1 MTKACSGHGR
11 EEDMMRFDWDPTYTQ
26 GGLMLLQPNAC
37 CCGVA
42 TIHNVLRWCG
52 IEITF
57 DEVLD
62 ETEPY
67 REDDGT
73 MSMPDIW
80 DFLED
85 YNFTLDGFVHT
96 DILDAELAAGNIA
109 LIYVDARVL
118 WGEGETNAVHGNHV
132 LLATGKTDGGYAV
145 LDTGSGKVAYNE
157 EEIRAAMMCGVSIRR
172 GQDAETAQCQTDTAI
187 SEPERT

>member
-1 MTKACSGHGR
+1 MK
-11 EEDMMRFDWDPTYTQ
+11 FDWEPTYTQ

-42 TIHNVLRWCG
+42 TIYNVLRWCG

-67 REDDGT
+67 REEDGT

-80 DFLED
+80 DFLEEYD
-85 YNFTLDGFVHT
+85 FAPVGFTHGDF
-96 DILDAELAAGNIA
+96 LDAELAAGNIA

-118 WGEGETNAVHGNHV
+118 WDKDETDAIHGNHV
-132 LLATGKTDGGYAV
+132 MLVTGKAGGCYNV
-145 LDTGSGKVAYNE
+145 LDTGAARTTYGE
-157 EEIRAAMMCGVSIRR
+157 DQIRRAMICGVSVRM
-172 GQDAETAQCQTDTAI
+172 
-187 SEPERT
+187 